1 MGYWDSKFWMLT
13 IEKTV
18 SGTFG
23 LVSAVYSVRVDT
35 ESMARG
41 ISWYESQDWTFY
53 LLYLW
58 GEQPL

>member
-1 MGYWDSKFWMLT
+1 MLT

-41 ISWYESQDWTFY
+41 IS
-53 LLYLW
+53 
-58 GEQPL
+58 